1 MNGLAGIIVALVLSL
16 TAESLAGDARVATLY
31 KDPDC
36 GCCEGHAR
44 YLEANGFKVDVKPTQ
59 GLAML
64 RKMLGV
70 PESLAGCHTIVIDG
84 YVVEGHVSAPTI
96 RRLLAERPKITG
108 ISLPGMPVGSP
119 GMEGPKS
126 QPFVI
131 YEIGPGEPK
140 TYAVE

>member
-1 MNGLAGIIVALVLSL
+1 MKRLAALTMAVALSL
-16 TAESLAGDARVATLY
+16 AAESLAADATGAVLY

-59 GLAML
+59 GLSML
-64 RKMLGV
+64 KKMLGV
-70 PESLAGCHTIVIDG
+70 PEALAGCHTTVIDG

-96 RRLLAERPKITG
+96 RRLLRERPKITG
-108 ISLPGMPVGSP
+108 ISLPGMPVGTP

-126 QPFVI
+126 EPFVV
-131 YEIGPGEPK
+131 YEIGAGEPK
-140 TYAVE
+140 VYAVE